1 MQAGTSSSTQ
11 AMPLVRLSEDDVF
24 RLVIPVPES
33 YVRYIRIGDAVQVKV
48 PSLNRTTPGKV
59 ARFSQDVRAD
69 TRTMHTEVDVPNPKG
84 ALVQGLYAEATV
96 TLETKNNV
104 LSVPLQAIDHN
115 GDQTS
120 VLVVSSGQKIEKR
133 TVVLGIQTSNDAE
146 ILSGLE
152 EGQLVVVS
160 DRSSLK
166 EGEDV
171 QPKMIELVTYQN
183 QEEKK

>member
-1 MQAGTSSSTQ
+1 M
-11 AMPLVRLSEDDVF
+11 
-24 RLVIPVPES
+24 
-33 YVRYIRIGDAVQVKV
+33 
-48 PSLNRTTPGKV
+48 
-59 ARFSQDVRAD
+59 
-69 TRTMHTEVDVPNPKG
+69 
-84 ALVQGLYAEATV
+84 
-96 TLETKNNV
+96 
-104 LSVPLQAIDHN
+104 
-115 GDQTS
+115 
-120 VLVVSSGQKIEKR
+120 VSSGQKIEKR